1 MIVDEAHQF
10 LESAAQFLGASISS
24 RQLLELGND
33 ILMERL
39 RDAPDVI
46 DLLDEADRLE
56 RLTESAR
63 MAFGSESRRESWHA
77 VTGQDDIAASFAAI
91 REQLMTLEGLLKPL
105 SVRGKGI
112 ESCHKR
118 CLDLTI
124 RLHTFFEGI
133 DENHVRWFETKKRGF
148 SLNRTPLAVAEEFT
162 KFRQTTPAAWIFASA
177 TLTVAG
183 KFEHFTRQLGI
194 FDARCHNWDSPF
206 DYQSNC
212 LLYLP
217 QHLPDPGSREFNR
230 AVVSAILPVLKAT
243 QGRAFFL
250 FTSHQALN
258 EAAQLLAQFANYP
271 LFVQG
276 SQPKTQLLESFKASN
291 NGVLLGTSTFWEGV
305 DVPGPNLSCVIIDK
319 LPFAS
324 PADPVL
330 HAKLEKIRRDGLN
343 PFYTHQLPATIITL
357 RQGVGRLIRDY
368 DDRGVL
374 VLCDPRL
381 LSKPYGKVFLNSL
394 PPMARSHSI
403 ADIQLFFADARS
415 PSVVSA

>member
-1 MIVDEAHQF
+1 LNLV
-10 LESAAQFLGASISS
+10 ISVAWT
-24 RQLLELGND
+24 
-33 ILMERL
+33 L
-39 RDAPDVI
+39 R
-46 DLLDEADRLE
+46 
-56 RLTESAR
+56 S
-63 MAFGSESRRESWHA
+63 G
-77 VTGQDDIAASFAAI
+77 
-91 REQLMTLEGLLKPL
+91 
-105 SVRGKGI
+105 
-112 ESCHKR
+112 CY
-118 CLDLTI
+118 
-124 RLHTFFEGI
+124 TFFEGI

-230 AVVSAILPVLKAT
+230 AVVYAILPVLEAT

-368 DDRGVL
+368 DDRGVSGAL
-374 VLCDPRL
+374 
-381 LSKPYGKVFLNSL
+381 
-394 PPMARSHSI
+394 
-403 ADIQLFFADARS
+403 
-415 PSVVSA
+415 